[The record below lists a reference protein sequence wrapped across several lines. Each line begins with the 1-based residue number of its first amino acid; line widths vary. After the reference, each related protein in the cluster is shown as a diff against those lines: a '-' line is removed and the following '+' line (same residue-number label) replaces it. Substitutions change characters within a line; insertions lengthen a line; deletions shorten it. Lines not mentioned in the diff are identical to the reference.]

1 MPWDGVNRPCSWYK
15 LCQPP
20 RLSPDRRTATQSC
33 RWEFPRKAGAVLWVR
48 QRGQLYP
55 VQGHGFSRNSQNV
68 CTPAWPCRR
77 QETEV
82 FRHILWDM
90 GRNTGWAMLGALLQ
104 SARGAPIQRDR
115 TGANLRRTE
124 QGAASAAQ
132 AGTR

>member
-1 MPWDGVNRPCSWYK
+1 M
-15 LCQPP
+15 
-20 RLSPDRRTATQSC
+20 
-33 RWEFPRKAGAVLWVR
+33 
-48 QRGQLYP
+48 
-55 VQGHGFSRNSQNV
+55 
-68 CTPAWPCRR
+68 
-77 QETEV
+77 